1 MAGNGMNTSSAIFIL
16 VAICKDFAS
25 TLYYTDR
32 SKMEWS
38 RHKIGRD
45 NSLSVFFSGPYNI
58 GTDLVGK

>member
-1 MAGNGMNTSSAIFIL
+1 
-16 VAICKDFAS
+16 
-25 TLYYTDR
+25 
-32 SKMEWS
+32 MEWS